1 MNCVDS
7 RAEHVQQMGGVK
19 CVCVREQTPC
29 LCGQEVLGHTR
40 FWFDKDPKLSSF
52 SACLNM
58 VLSSTCTY
66 QSGDMVQCVLMCL
79 CQGDNLQETKS

>member
-7 RAEHVQQMGGVK
+7 RAEPVQQMGGVK

-29 LCGQEVLGHTR
+29 FCGQEVLGHTR

-58 VLSSTCTY
+58 VLSSTSIIPIRLEIWY
-66 QSGDMVQCVLMCL
+66 SMFSAASAKQLI
-79 CQGDNLQETKS
+79 